1 MKNKIYPILTTVSLM
16 LYSILNYIKEI
27 IEKSIIAGLYTGKIG
42 MIMKIKLAL
51 LAAAVL
57 VLASCSASQN
67 PSSENSS
74 VVDADMNGSSVAY
87 EVDYNTMS
95 ADWPIYKDVTELTE
109 AANVILLGK
118 VTGISFQV
126 LDDRTAQPPSEETEE
141 WNRSL
146 NTIYDVDVIT
156 SYKGDSLKNIKVR
169 MLGGQKGVY
178 VEEQLSALGEDA
190 KNGIP
195 IMEGMPEIKIGET
208 YLFVLYQYK
217 DTMPTLVNVGQ
228 GVYELHD
235 PLAKDQYSFVSPKDI
250 ISYFGKDKWDEF
262 QEKGMVS
269 E

>member
-1 MKNKIYPILTTVSLM
+1 
-16 LYSILNYIKEI
+16 
-27 IEKSIIAGLYTGKIG
+27 
-42 MIMKIKLAL
+42 MKIKLAL

-74 VVDADMNGSSVAY
+74 VVDVDMNGSSVAY

-118 VTGISFQV
+118 VTDISFQV
-126 LDDRTAQPPSEETEE
+126 LDDRTTRPPSEETEE

-156 SYKGDSLKNIKVR
+156 SYKGDSLENIKVR
-169 MLGGQKGVY
+169 MLGGQKGVR

-190 KNGIP
+190 ENGIP

-235 PLAKDQYSFVSPKDI
+235 PLAKTNIPLFHLKTLYLISAKTNGMSFKKRRSLRINLIEHFAKR
-250 ISYFGKDKWDEF
+250 GL
-262 QEKGMVS
+262 
-269 E
+269 

>member
-1 MKNKIYPILTTVSLM
+1 MK
-16 LYSILNYIKEI
+16 
-27 IEKSIIAGLYTGKIG
+27 GG

-57 VLASCSASQN
+57 VLASCSARQN
-67 PSSENSS
+67 PSSENSP
-74 VVDADMNGSSVAY
+74 VVDTDMNSSSVAY

-126 LDDRTAQPPSEETEE
+126 LDDRTAQHPSEETEE

-146 NTIYDVDVIT
+146 NNIYDVDVIT

-250 ISYFGKDKWDEF
+250 ISYFGKDKWEEF
-262 QEKGMVS
+262 KEKGMVS

>member
-1 MKNKIYPILTTVSLM
+1 
-16 LYSILNYIKEI
+16 
-27 IEKSIIAGLYTGKIG
+27 
-42 MIMKIKLAL
+42 MKIKLVL
-51 LAAAVL
+51 LVVAVL
-57 VLASCSASQN
+57 ILASCSAGQN
-67 PSSENSS
+67 PSNKNAL
-74 VVDADMNGSSVAY
+74 VADTGMNGSSLAY

-109 AANVILLGK
+109 AADAILLGK

-126 LDDRTAQPPSEETEE
+126 LDDRTARPPSDETEE

-146 NTIYDVDVIT
+146 NTIYDIDVIT

-169 MLGGQKGVY
+169 MLGGQKAVF
-178 VEEQLSALGEDA
+178 VEEQLAALGEDA
-190 KNGIP
+190 ENGIP
-195 IMEGMPEIKIGET
+195 ILEGMPEIKIGET

-228 GVYELHD
+228 GAYEIHD

-250 ISYFGKDKWDEF
+250 ISYFGQDKWDEF
-262 QEKGMVS
+262 KEKGMVS

>member
-1 MKNKIYPILTTVSLM
+1 MK
-16 LYSILNYIKEI
+16 
-27 IEKSIIAGLYTGKIG
+27 GG

-118 VTGISFQV
+118 VTDISFQV
-126 LDDRTAQPPSEETEE
+126 LDDRTARPPSEETEE

-156 SYKGDSLKNIKVR
+156 SYKGDSLENIKVR
-169 MLGGQKGVY
+169 MLGGQKGVR
-178 VEEQLSALGEDA
+178 VEEQLAALGEDA
-190 KNGIP
+190 ENGIP

-250 ISYFGKDKWDEF
+250 ISYFGKDKWEEF
-262 QEKGMVS
+262 KEKGMVS